1 MKTFQQFN
9 ESLKDYSNQGKNVR
23 VPGEDTASFGKLFKD
38 DLKQMGKYTNPKT
51 GKIEY
56 GLKGTGGMLPDP
68 RKGYQLKQFAT
79 GRGGITRTLNPFL
92 GKGQGLLSGP
102 TPLARQTPRL
112 MKQGAKAVGKALMK
126 NKKFA
131 LGALAVGGAV
141 KGIQA
146 LRGKNK

>member
-1 MKTFQQFN
+1 MKTYKQFS
-9 ESLKDYSNQGKNVR
+9 EGLKDYSNQGKNVR

-131 LGALAVGGAV
+131 LGALAVGGAI

>member
-68 RKGYQLKQFAT
+68 RKGYQLRQFAT
-79 GRGGITRTLNPFL
+79 GRGGLTRTINPFL

-131 LGALAVGGAV
+131 LGALAVTGAV

>member
-1 MKTFQQFN
+1 MKTYKEFS
-9 ESLKDYSNQGKNVR
+9 ESLKDYTDQGKNKR

-38 DLKQMGKYTNPKT
+38 DLKQMGKFKNPKT
-51 GKIEY
+51 GKLE
-56 GLKGTGGMLPDP
+56 GGIFPNP
-68 RKGYQLKQFAT
+68 KKGYQLKQFAT
-79 GRGGITRTLNPFL
+79 GQGGLTRTLNPFL
-92 GKGQGLLSGP
+92 GKGQGLRSGP

-112 MKQGAKAVGKALMK
+112 MKQGAKAVGKASMK

>member
-1 MKTFQQFN
+1 MKTYKQFS
-9 ESLKDYSNQGKNVR
+9 EGLKDYTDQGKNVR

-38 DLKQMGKYTNPKT
+38 DLKQMGKFKNPKT
-51 GKIEY
+51 GKLEGSIF
-56 GLKGTGGMLPDP
+56 PDP
-68 RKGYQLKQFAT
+68 RKGYQLRQFAT

-92 GKGQGLLSGP
+92 GKGQGLRSGP
-102 TPLARQTPRL
+102 TPLSRQSGRL
-112 MKQGAKAVGKALMK
+112 LRQGAKAVGKTLMK

>member
-1 MKTFQQFN
+1 MKTFRQFN
-9 ESLKDYSNQGKNVR
+9 EGLKDYSNQGKNVR

-92 GKGQGLLSGP
+92 GKGQGALSGP

-112 MKQGAKAVGKALMK
+112 IKQGVKAVGKTLMK

-146 LRGKNK
+146 LRGNNK

>member
-1 MKTFQQFN
+1 MKTYKQFS
-9 ESLKDYSNQGKNVR
+9 EGLKDYSNQGKNVR

-68 RKGYQLKQFAT
+68 RKGYQLRQFFT

-92 GKGQGLLSGP
+92 GKGQGLRSGP
-102 TPLARQTPRL
+102 TPLGRQSGRL
-112 MKQGAKAVGKALMK
+112 LKQGARKLLKLALTK
-126 NKKFA
+126 R
-131 LGALAVGGAV
+131 L
-141 KGIQA
+141 
-146 LRGKNK
+146 